1 MKIWDIIG
9 DNMKKETSSINEY
22 EDIIKQIERI
32 EDKNS
37 EILAKINRL
46 HEMLLDNMDEINKIK
61 LELVKCP

>member
-1 MKIWDIIG
+1 
-9 DNMKKETSSINEY
+9 MKKETSSINEY